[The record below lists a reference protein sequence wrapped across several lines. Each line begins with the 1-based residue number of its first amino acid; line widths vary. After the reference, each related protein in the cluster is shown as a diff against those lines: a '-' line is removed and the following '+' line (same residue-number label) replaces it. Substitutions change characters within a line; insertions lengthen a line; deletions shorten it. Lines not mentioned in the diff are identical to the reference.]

1 MNFPPAHFS
10 FRTFFLASLVA
21 LAVPAAAQEVFLPLP
36 EAGPELPLL
45 SEPECVRFLK
55 PSKSIKPPAPAV
67 TQASVAAVPQVNAP
81 TVARLRRVILLP
93 TGLPQDAMRQQMAE
107 GSQSRQPVTAVGVQ
121 APAQV
126 LAKLAELF
134 GSEVNATTSKK
145 VEEAVRLGLNSKEP
159 TRTARRVQVVGWQA
173 KDGVMAV
180 AVDPES

>member
-1 MNFPPAHFS
+1 
-10 FRTFFLASLVA
+10 
-21 LAVPAAAQEVFLPLP
+21 
-36 EAGPELPLL
+36 
-45 SEPECVRFLK
+45 
-55 PSKSIKPPAPAV
+55 
-67 TQASVAAVPQVNAP
+67 
-81 TVARLRRVILLP
+81 
-93 TGLPQDAMRQQMAE
+93 MRQQMAE